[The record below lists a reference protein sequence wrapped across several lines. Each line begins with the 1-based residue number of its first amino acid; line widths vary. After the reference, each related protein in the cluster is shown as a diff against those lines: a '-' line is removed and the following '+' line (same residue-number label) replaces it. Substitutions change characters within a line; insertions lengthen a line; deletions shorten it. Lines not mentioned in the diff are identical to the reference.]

1 MTPIEK
7 KFWRGFFFLA
17 IAVLMP
23 FVAVA
28 AILGVLFTMAAGW
41 LINLI
46 RTSIAKIDTYK

>member
-23 FVAVA
+23 FVAIA
-28 AILGVLFTMAAGW
+28 AIVGVLSTMAAGK
-41 LINLI
+41 LIELI
-46 RTSIAKIDTYK
+46 RVSSAKIDTYK